1 MQNKRE
7 LTQAV
12 FFQGLGDPEVYP
24 RPKGEVYVTGFPG
37 ESPAFRFPMSLAF
50 LVSAR
55 GSKWCACMCVC

>member
-1 MQNKRE
+1 VCAYLFAHTQSVLMQNKRE

-37 ESPAFRFPMSLAF
+37 ESPAFLCHWLS
-50 LVSAR
+50 
-55 GSKWCACMCVC
+55 W

>member
-1 MQNKRE
+1 MRAYMQSVLMQNERE

-37 ESPAFRFPMSLAF
+37 LPL
-50 LVSAR
+50 LVPF
-55 GSKWCACMCVC
+55 CASCTI